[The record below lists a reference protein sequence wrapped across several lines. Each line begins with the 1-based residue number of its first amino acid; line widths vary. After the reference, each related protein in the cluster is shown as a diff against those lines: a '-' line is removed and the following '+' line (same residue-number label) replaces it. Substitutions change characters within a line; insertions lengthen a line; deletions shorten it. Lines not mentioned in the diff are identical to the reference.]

1 MRWWETAVVYQLYVR
16 SFADSD
22 GDGIGD
28 LNGIRSRLD
37 YIKALG
43 VDAIWLNPCYPSPQL
58 DHGYD
63 VSDYFDIEP
72 DYGTLADFDALVA
85 ACRERDLRVVM
96 DVVPNHCST
105 AHTWFSEAVAAGR
118 GSTERDRFWFREG
131 AGSNGDEP
139 PNDWQ
144 AMFGGSAWTRVTE
157 PDGSPGQWYLG
168 VFTPHQPDLNWN
180 SAEVVEHFDAM
191 LRFWFDRGVDG
202 FRVDAVQSIDD
213 KHFEFPH
220 AQRAKG
226 RPNEHPVWTR
236 WRTLLNEYEAEHPD
250 RSLFLVAEVWSDGH
264 PEVMSQFVNDRE
276 FHAGFAFDLLQTR
289 WQAAAMQRAIDN
301 DFNAVTRAGGTP
313 AWTLNNH
320 DVVRSVT
327 RYGRPDATEV
337 MHRLVQFVEPVPDL
351 ELGARRA
358 RAALLV
364 QLALPGTAYLYAGEE
379 LGLPEVLDLPP
390 EARTDPV
397 FAGTNGVLPG
407 RDGCRIPLPW
417 TTDPVAKSWL
427 PVPADWGSYAVSEQ
441 ETDPESMLAFYRATV
456 AARREMFAGAGSE
469 IEWLETGDDDL
480 LAFRRDNVA
489 VVLNT
494 SPHELP
500 LPDVLH
506 AGDVTSIACD
516 TAQWLRLE
524 GRD

>member
-1 MRWWETAVVYQLYVR
+1 MHWWQTAVVYQLYVR
-16 SFADSD
+16 SFADSN

-37 YIKALG
+37 YIQSLG

-63 VSDYFDIEP
+63 VADYFDIEP

-105 AHTWFSEAVAAGR
+105 AHVWFREAVVAGR
-118 GSTERDRFWFREG
+118 GSVERERFWFRDG
-131 AGSNGDEP
+131 VGPNGDEP

-144 AMFGGSAWTRVTE
+144 AMFGGSAWTRVAE
-157 PDGSPGQWYLG
+157 PDGSAGQWYLG

-180 SAEVVEHFDAM
+180 STDVVDHFDRM

-202 FRVDAVQSIDD
+202 FRVDAVQAVDD
-213 KHFEFPH
+213 KHFDRPH
-220 AQRAKG
+220 SDRLKA
-226 RPNEHPVWTR
+226 RPDDHPVWTR
-236 WRTLLNEYEAEHPD
+236 WRKLLNAYEAEHAG

-264 PEVMSQFVNDRE
+264 PEVMSQFVNERE

-289 WQAAAMQRAIDN
+289 WQAAAMQRAID
-301 DFNAVTRAGGTP
+301 DDLNAVTRAGGTP
-313 AWTLNNH
+313 AWALNNH

-327 RYGRPDATEV
+327 RYGRPDATTV

-364 QLALPGTAYLYAGEE
+364 LLGLPGTAYLYAGEE

-397 FAGTNGVLPG
+397 FAGTGGALPG

-417 TTDPVAKSWL
+417 TSEPEAKSWL
-427 PVPADWGSYAVSEQ
+427 PVPADWGTYAVSEQ
-441 ETDPESMLAFYRATV
+441 DDDPDSMLSFYRQTV
-456 AARREMFAGAGSE
+456 AARRDVFADSDDI
-469 IEWLETGDDDL
+469 IEWCETGDDDL
-480 LAFRRDNVA
+480 CAFLRGDVA

-494 SPHELP
+494 SSQELS
-500 LPDVLH
+500 LPEALRSDEATTI
-506 AGDVTSIACD
+506 AGD
-516 TAQWLRLE
+516 TALWLR
-524 GRD
+524 R